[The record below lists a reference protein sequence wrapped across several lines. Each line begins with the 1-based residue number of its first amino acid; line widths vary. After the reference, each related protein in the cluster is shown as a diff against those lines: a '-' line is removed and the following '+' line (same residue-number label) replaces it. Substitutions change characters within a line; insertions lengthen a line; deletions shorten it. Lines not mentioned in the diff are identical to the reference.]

1 LRQDNTII
9 ATAIPKITRQFNS
22 LDDVGWYGSAYLLT
36 TCAFQLMFGKFYSF
50 FSIKWVFII
59 AVAIFEIGSLICGV
73 APNSVTLIVGRAIAG
88 LGSAGVFSGALIIVA
103 YSVPL
108 EKRPAYTGM
117 IGAMYGIASV
127 AGPLLGGA
135 FTDHVSWRWCFYI
148 NLPLGGP
155 VLLAM
160 AFFFKTPHR
169 DSQTSIGFLARF
181 NQFDPIGTIAFV
193 PAVICLLIALQ
204 WGGSTY
210 NWDNAR
216 IIVLLIIFG
225 IFIIVFVLVQ
235 FWKGETAT
243 VPPRIMNQ
251 RSMIGA
257 ALFAFTFG
265 GSFFVMIYFIPIWLQ
280 AVLGVSA
287 TESGIRS
294 LPFMLGNTIMI
305 VASGAVVTSWGYYTP
320 FMYASVVLMS
330 VGAGLITTFDVN
342 SGANEWIGYQVI
354 YGIGT
359 GLGYQQPII
368 ATQCVLEL
376 QDVSIGTATI
386 LFLQLFGGTVFVS
399 VANNIFNTRLVSNL
413 IESIPSLD
421 PEIVVSAGATGLQSA
436 VSPELLPAVLVAYN
450 DALTKT
456 FQIALVLACV
466 TAVGA
471 VLMEWKSVKAKQ
483 AETEAT

>member
-1 LRQDNTII
+1 
-9 ATAIPKITRQFNS
+9 
-22 LDDVGWYGSAYLLT
+22 
-36 TCAFQLMFGKFYSF
+36 MFGKFYSF

-59 AVAIFEIGSLICGV
+59 AVAIFEIGSLICGI

-169 DSQTSIGFLARF
+169 GSQTSICFLARL

-251 RSMIGA
+251 RSMVGA

-280 AVLGVSA
+280 AILGVSA

-368 ATQCVLEL
+368 ATQCVLKL

-399 VANNIFNTRLVSNL
+399 VANNIFNTHLVSNL

-421 PEIVVSAGATGLQSA
+421 PEIVVSAGATSLQSA
-436 VSPELLPAVLVAYN
+436 VSPELLPAVLIAYN

-456 FQIALVLACV
+456 FQIALILACV
-466 TAVGA
+466 TAIGA
-471 VLMEWKSVKAKQ
+471 VLMEWKTVKGKQ
-483 AETEAT
+483 AEKEAT

>member
-1 LRQDNTII
+1 
-9 ATAIPKITRQFNS
+9 
-22 LDDVGWYGSAYLLT
+22 
-36 TCAFQLMFGKFYSF
+36 
-50 FSIKWVFII
+50 
-59 AVAIFEIGSLICGV
+59 
-73 APNSVTLIVGRAIAG
+73 
-88 LGSAGVFSGALIIVA
+88 
-103 YSVPL
+103 
-108 EKRPAYTGM
+108 
-117 IGAMYGIASV
+117 
-127 AGPLLGGA
+127 
-135 FTDHVSWRWCFYI
+135 
-148 NLPLGGP
+148 
-155 VLLAM
+155 
-160 AFFFKTPHR
+160 
-169 DSQTSIGFLARF
+169 
-181 NQFDPIGTIAFV
+181 
-193 PAVICLLIALQ
+193 
-204 WGGSTY
+204 
-210 NWDNAR
+210 
-216 IIVLLIIFG
+216 
-225 IFIIVFVLVQ
+225 
-235 FWKGETAT
+235 
-243 VPPRIMNQ
+243 
-251 RSMIGA
+251 
-257 ALFAFTFG
+257 
-265 GSFFVMIYFIPIWLQ
+265 
-280 AVLGVSA
+280 
-287 TESGIRS
+287 
-294 LPFMLGNTIMI
+294 
-305 VASGAVVTSWGYYTP
+305 VVTSWGYYTP

-471 VLMEWKSVKAKQ
+471 VLMEWKSVKGKQ